1 MRFYPADNAL
11 IHHFCRAALD
21 REDQIQYNRVSKLRK
36 EGTMK
41 MLLSFFQLS
50 LAIRNVWPKRMSL
63 KGFVVLY
70 MMLLLSGMP
79 VTLLSCIPYGLFGIV
94 AAVCIYGL
102 VTCQDTDAQNV
113 CMGMIGFVLAIV
125 ADNFLTTFRNML
137 IPQALSNHQY
147 FSFGVRMIHILL
159 FYYITLLFGRLL
171 KKLLLSG
178 KGILR
183 LQQTWYLIEAALLLL
198 IT

>member
-125 ADNFLTTFRNML
+125 ADDSPGFIKSSVFLFRCQND
-137 IPQALSNHQY
+137 PHSA
-147 FSFGVRMIHILL
+147 VLL
-159 FYYITLLFGRLL
+159 HYAAFR
-171 KKLLLSG
+171 
-178 KGILR
+178 
-183 LQQTWYLIEAALLLL
+183 QTPEKIIIVWQRDS
-198 IT
+198 TPPTDMVFN